1 MKRYVG
7 YSEFYH
13 DAALAIVN
21 PDGEVAFA
29 SQSERYSGIKMDG
42 HIHPPMWEMVNDDDH
57 VTFYEDLNERMTV
70 MGGLRTFGGATSFE
84 ELVARDLKD
93 GDENLTRAHTSEI
106 RKPIH
111 NQASYDSFNKHHES
125 HAALGFFTRPWES
138 KEDTVIVSVDGSG
151 EVESTVIYDH
161 NFKPLKVVRW
171 PQSLGTLYGMGC
183 VSIKLKP
190 LRDEYILMGLAAYGE
205 PQDDLY
211 QILHDCYYW
220 HDTLEG
226 QAVWDMIDFKG
237 ECIADSELAHRD
249 YQFELQFRKLVKSKY
264 TKKESDVAATVQ
276 KFFETEILKIMTEAR
291 QYGSK
296 LIFTGGCAQN
306 VVANSLIRPMFDEMH
321 IPIAPNDAGN
331 ALGCAAYTW
340 HKETG
345 GTHLKWSPYL
355 GHNIEREIDPKEVAQ
370 HIVDNKVCGV
380 ANGRAEYGP
389 RALGNRSLL
398 ADVRF
403 DVKDTVNDIKLRH
416 KYRPFAPAI
425 LSEWAEYYFEGHMGE
440 YMQYTATAKHPYDSV
455 SHVDGTARVQLVK
468 PDCESVLRQIL
479 EEYYKLTGVPMLL
492 NTSLNIR
499 NKPMVNTVEDAIA
512 WEEKYKVKV
521 F

>member
-1 MKRYVG
+1 MRYVG

-13 DAALAIVN
+13 DAALAIVEN
-21 PDGEVAFA
+21 DGTVAFA
-29 SQSERYSGIKMDG
+29 SQSERYSGVKMDG
-42 HIHPPMWEMVNDDDH
+42 LIHPPMWNMVNDDDH
-57 VTFYEDLNERMTV
+57 VTFYEDIEERIRV
-70 MGGLRTFGGATSFE
+70 MGGLRTFGARNNLYPSKNVTRP
-84 ELVARDLKD
+84 ELTELK
-93 GDENLTRAHTSEI
+93 R
-106 RKPIH
+106 PIH
-111 NQASYDSFNKHHES
+111 SMATYDDFNKHHES

-151 EVESTVIYDH
+151 EIESTVIYDH
-161 NFKPLKVVRW
+161 NFKPLKIVKW

-183 VSIKLKP
+183 TAIKLKP
-190 LRDEYILMGLAAYGE
+190 LRDEYILMGLSAYGE
-205 PQDDLY
+205 SKDELY
-211 QILHDCYYW
+211 QILEDSYYW
-220 HDTLEG
+220 HETKVGKET
-226 QAVWDMIDFKG
+226 WDIVQFRM
-237 ECIADSELAHRD
+237 ECIADSELAYRD
-249 YQFELQFRKLVKSKY
+249 FQFEKQFKKLAR
-264 TKKESDVAATVQ
+264 THKEEDVAATVQ
-276 KFFETEILKIMTEAR
+276 KFFETEIIKIMTEAR

-296 LIFTGGCAQN
+296 LIFAGGCAQN
-306 VVANSLIRPMFDEMH
+306 VVANSIIRPMFDEMH

-355 GHNIEREIDPKEVAQ
+355 GHNIERDIDPKEVAQ
-370 HIVDNKVCGV
+370 YLADNKVCGV

-398 ADVRF
+398 ADVRY
-403 DVKDTVNDIKLRH
+403 DVKDTVNDIKRRH
-416 KYRPFAPAI
+416 RFRPFAPAI
-425 LSEWAEYYFEGHMGE
+425 LSEHAKDYFEGPMNQ
-440 YMQYTATAKHPYDSV
+440 YMQFTSIAKHDYSSV
-455 SHVDGTARVQLVK
+455 THVDGTARVQLVE

-499 NKPMVNTVEDAIA
+499 NKPMVNTIEDAIE
-512 WEEKYKVKV
+512 WEKEYKVKV

>member
-264 TKKESDVAATVQ
+264 TK
-276 KFFETEILKIMTEAR
+276 
-291 QYGSK
+291 
-296 LIFTGGCAQN
+296 
-306 VVANSLIRPMFDEMH
+306 
-321 IPIAPNDAGN
+321 
-331 ALGCAAYTW
+331 
-340 HKETG
+340 
-345 GTHLKWSPYL
+345 
-355 GHNIEREIDPKEVAQ
+355 
-370 HIVDNKVCGV
+370 
-380 ANGRAEYGP
+380 
-389 RALGNRSLL
+389 
-398 ADVRF
+398 
-403 DVKDTVNDIKLRH
+403 
-416 KYRPFAPAI
+416 
-425 LSEWAEYYFEGHMGE
+425 
-440 YMQYTATAKHPYDSV
+440 
-455 SHVDGTARVQLVK
+455 
-468 PDCESVLRQIL
+468 
-479 EEYYKLTGVPMLL
+479 
-492 NTSLNIR
+492 
-499 NKPMVNTVEDAIA
+499 
-512 WEEKYKVKV
+512 
-521 F
+521 